1 MLDTRWNL
9 YDGQHVVFK
18 PRQMTP
24 DELQR
29 ETLRG
34 YQRFYSLRRLLGY
47 LVTLRFG
54 KLRVQSWGWWYVR
67 SWRREESNR
76 AYMKQ
81 LQ

>member
-1 MLDTRWNL
+1 MR
-9 YDGQHVVFK
+9 
-18 PRQMTP
+18 PTP
-24 DELQR
+24 WAGHPL
-29 ETLRG
+29 LRP
-34 YQRFYSLRRLLGY
+34 LRRLLGY
-47 LVTLRFG
+47 LVTLRFAKLRVQSLRFA